1 VRQAF
6 QYCIEG
12 IGAETIAK
20 RLNTLGILQRRGG
33 AWSGARVLHLL
44 HNEKYTGNAL
54 LQKSYVP
61 DHLTKKERPNKG
73 VLPMY
78 YAEGTHPA
86 IIDRDTFDRAQ
97 RQLEANRLNNNVSMD
112 TPARYPFSGMIQC
125 DNCGRKFKRVV
136 SCDDGHYEKVDGQA
150 AGLERDSRSDGSVL
164 YRQA

>member
-1 VRQAF
+1 MAANPVKMGLYRGIIRFHPLYAF
-6 QYCIEG
+6 SPPF
-12 IGAETIAK
+12 TKIAK
-20 RLNTLGILQRRGG
+20 AKSNCIIEYV
-33 AWSGARVLHLL
+33 AS
-44 HNEKYTGNAL
+44 
-54 LQKSYVP
+54 QKSYVP